1 MTQESIQI
9 GAGVLA
15 VILIAIVILGRKGK
29 KKQQEDEF

>member
-15 VILIAIVILGRKGK
+15 VLLISIFILRRKGK
-29 KKQQEDEF
+29 KKQEDEF